1 MYGYNASHDEREIVC
16 VCVFFFVARN
26 ESLVSKNTLSS
37 LQEVPVVFFSGMNV
51 RCCLSTETV
60 AH

>member
-37 LQEVPVVFFSGMNV
+37 VYKKFPSCSFQE
-51 RCCLSTETV
+51 
-60 AH
+60 